1 MPRKFFIFS
10 LVLVCTLIVL
20 TACSS
25 GPKDLT
31 TGKTAEQIV
40 EESFDKW
47 YQLANYDMDMTSKM
61 KMSLGQDVMDMSMSG
76 KATIFQKP
84 MKMKMVMDLT
94 MPNMDEKMTI
104 EQYMVEEGQKVIVY
118 QRVGDQW
125 QKVTVDDPAMAKMM
139 AMDPRDNLKLFMD
152 NLTKAEFLGEEKI
165 EEMSTVKIDIIASS
179 KIFEQVFEETA
190 GNTLGLDNGLINKD
204 ILSKIGDMEYLIW
217 INKATL
223 ETVKCQ
229 MDLTENMKNL
239 GNALAEDDNLPDI
252 GELKEIFANMEI
264 SMEYTVLNQNQAQDF
279 TIPEEAKNAEEIPLS
294 NP

>member
-1 MPRKFFIFS
+1 MKRKLFVLS
-10 LVLVCTLIVL
+10 LVLIYTLIVL
-20 TACSS
+20 TACS

-31 TGKTAEQIV
+31 AGKTAEKIV

-47 YQLANYDMDMTSKM
+47 YQLNNYDMDMTSKM
-61 KMSLGQDVMDMSMSG
+61 KMSLGQDVMDISMSG

-104 EQYMVEEGQKVIVY
+104 EQYMVEENQKVIVY
-118 QRVGDQW
+118 QQVGDQW

-165 EEMSTVKIDIIASS
+165 GEMNTVKIDIIASS
-179 KIFEQVFEETA
+179 KIFEQVFQETA
-190 GNTLGLDNGLINKD
+190 GNTLGIDNGLINKD

-229 MDLTENMKNL
+229 MVLTENMKNL
-239 GNALAEDDNLPDI
+239 GNALVEDGNLPDI
-252 GELKEIFANMEI
+252 NELKEVFANMEI
-264 SMEYTVLNQNQAQDF
+264 SMEYTVLNQNKAQDF
-279 TIPEEAKNAEEIPLS
+279 TIPEEAKNAEEIPLP